1 MTAIYNRTCGNV
13 KIHPSFYT
21 VSGRSIE
28 ISEDYFKTL
37 KDGGV
42 YEFTV
47 AGAKASF
54 GFSVNVL
61 QVPLTDIGDVTI
73 GYGCNAVIYVGNIIV
88 KTVSLNG
95 AKLTDGFMVKDGMLT
110 IDGDK
115 LSVGENA
122 VQINDANITVTV
134 TAQVTTSVKPESNE
148 KALIISLSVV
158 GGVLVL
164 GSIAAVVTVLL
175 LRRKKKNGVD
185 D

>member
-1 MTAIYNRTCGNV
+1 ML
-13 KIHPSFYT
+13 F
-21 VSGRSIE
+21 RS
-28 ISEDYFKTL
+28 
-37 KDGGV
+37 
-42 YEFTV
+42 EFTV

-95 AKLTDGFMVKDGMLT
+95 AKLTDGFTVKDGMLT
-110 IDGDK
+110 IDGNK

-134 TAQVTTSVKPESNE
+134 TAQVTTSVKPESND

-164 GSIAAVVTVLL
+164 GGIAAVVTVLL